1 MRRSAKGGALMA
13 PSKKLVLASAS
24 PRRKS
29 LLAEAGYRFETIA
42 SEVDE
47 TLPGGL
53 SPEDA
58 AVEVARRKAL
68 AVVAR
73 ARDSVILAADTIVVT
88 PSGEIAGK
96 PLDAADARRMLR
108 ALSGSTHVVITGVFL
123 IDASTGRTASQAVS
137 TRVVFGKMT
146 GAEIDAYVDSGEALG
161 KAGAYAIQETGDRFV
176 RRVDGSFTN
185 VVGLPMEVV
194 SRMLKSMHVP
204 ASAGRRRADE
214 G

>member
-1 MRRSAKGGALMA
+1 MA
-13 PSKKLVLASAS
+13 PSKRLVLASAS
-24 PRRKS
+24 LRRKS
-29 LLAEAGYRFETIA
+29 LLTEAGYRFQTIA

-47 TLPGGL
+47 TLPAGL

-58 AVEVARRKAL
+58 AVEVARRKAM
-68 AVVAR
+68 AVLPR

-108 ALSGSTHVVITGVFL
+108 ALSGSTHVVITGVFI
-123 IDASTGRTASQAVS
+123 IDASTGQTASEAVS
-137 TRVVFGKMT
+137 TRVIFGKMT
-146 GAEIDAYVDSGEALG
+146 DAEIDAYVDSGEALG

-176 RRVDGSFTN
+176 RRVEGSFTN

-194 SRMLKSMHVP
+194 SRMLKSMHV
-204 ASAGRRRADE
+204 SAQGGQRCAN
-214 G
+214 GG